1 MYSETCELFLKC
13 KDCKVLDIFSTETTL
28 ILYMENVWNKG
39 NPKTMQNR
47 EDINENDKKTT
58 HKTTNHRITL
68 KKGQANKYMDKKRC
82 KKLNH

>member
-47 EDINENDKKTT
+47 EDINENDKKDHTQ
-58 HKTTNHRITL
+58 N
-68 KKGQANKYMDKKRC
+68 DKPPHYTKERAS
-82 KKLNH
+82 K